1 MSTTT
6 NLSTLKINYLTQAQ
20 YDTALANSQINENE
34 LYFTPGTG
42 DAAGHTVLT
51 QAEYNALTS
60 EEKNNGTIYFI
71 SDANNNEMSASL
83 LLFDTSAISGDDY
96 DLTNILTTLGWL
108 NEVVV

>member
-20 YDTALANSQINENE
+20 YDEALENDQINENE

-51 QAEYNALTS
+51 QAEYDALTS

-71 SDANNNEMSASL
+71 SDVGGGEVETGNLIFNTEAMS
-83 LLFDTSAISGDDY
+83 GNDY
-96 DLTNILTTLGWL
+96 NLTTILTTLGWL
-108 NEVVV
+108 DDVVV